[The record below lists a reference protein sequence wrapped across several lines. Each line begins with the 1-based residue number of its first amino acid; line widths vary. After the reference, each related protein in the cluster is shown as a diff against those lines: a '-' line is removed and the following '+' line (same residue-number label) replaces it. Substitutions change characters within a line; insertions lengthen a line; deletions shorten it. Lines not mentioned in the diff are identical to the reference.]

1 MNIFLKETNYELL
14 SIGNC
19 HKEQFLVNNTNIK
32 KTFYYF
38 RCSNVGP
45 TEKAKKKFFLITCL
59 EKQSGTCLNNPWR
72 IFSEATWY

>member
-19 HKEQFLVNNTNIK
+19 HNEQFLVNNTNIK

-38 RCSNVGP
+38 RCANMGS
-45 TEKAKKKFFLITCL
+45 TEKAKKIFFINYLFGEIKWYMF
-59 EKQSGTCLNNPWR
+59 KQPMETL
-72 IFSEATWY
+72 F